1 MHYFAQQNQ
10 PKYQQLMMKEERQ
23 RLILEEL
30 KVNKKINFV
39 QLSNLLDVS
48 YDSIRRDVIELED
61 KGFLKKVHGG
71 AVENSYL
78 NVLSQQKSHIKGDD
92 LKKILDKTKSFFKK
106 KDQVILMDG
115 GTTNFFI
122 AEQLSKDTHATIITN
137 SPPLALTLNESPH
150 INVILLG
157 GSYYKHYQITLGLD
171 VINQVKNINA
181 DLFFMGV
188 NGIHPQK
195 GVSIRNYEESI
206 IKQTMMKAAKKTICC
221 VIEEK
226 LDVVESYKVA
236 DIEAIDTLVTNLKP
250 KSKELASYH
259 DSQLNIL

>member
-1 MHYFAQQNQ
+1 
-10 PKYQQLMMKEERQ
+10 MMKEERQ

-30 KVNKKINFV
+30 KANKKINFV
-39 QLSNLLDVS
+39 QLSTLLNVS

-92 LKKILDKTKSFFKK
+92 LKKILDKTRSFFKK
-106 KDQVILMDG
+106 KDQLVLMDG

-122 AEQLSKDTHATIITN
+122 AEQLPKDTHATIVTN
-137 SPPLALTLNESPH
+137 SPPLALTLNDHPH
-150 INVILLG
+150 VNVILLG
-157 GSYYKHYQITLGLD
+157 GSYYKHYQITLGMD

-181 DLFFMGV
+181 DLFFMCV
-188 NGIHPQK
+188 NGIHPER
-195 GVSIRNYEESI
+195 GLSIRNYEESI
-206 IKQTMMKAAKKTICC
+206 IKQTMIQSSKRTICC

-226 LDVVESYKVA
+226 LDLIEPYKVA
-236 DIEAIDTLVTNLKP
+236 DIKAIDTLVTNLKP
-250 KSKELASYH
+250 HHELLASTKVK
-259 DSQLNIL
+259 D

>member
-1 MHYFAQQNQ
+1 
-10 PKYQQLMMKEERQ
+10 MMKEERQ

-30 KVNKKINFV
+30 KANKKINFI
-39 QLSNLLDVS
+39 QLSTLLNVS

-92 LKKILDKTKSFFKK
+92 LKKILDKTRSFFKK
-106 KDQVILMDG
+106 KDQLILMDG

-122 AEQLSKDTHATIITN
+122 AEQLPKDTYATIVTN
-137 SPPLALTLNESPH
+137 SPPLALTLNDHPH

-157 GSYYKHYQITLGLD
+157 GSYYKHYQITLGMD

-188 NGIHPQK
+188 NGIHPER
-195 GVSIRNYEESI
+195 GLSIRNYEESI
-206 IKQTMMKAAKKTICC
+206 IKQTMIQSSKRTICC

-226 LDVVESYKVA
+226 LDLIEPYKVA
-236 DIEAIDTLVTNLKP
+236 DIKAIDTLVTNLK
-250 KSKELASYH
+250 SQHELLASYK
-259 DSQLNIL
+259 SEGLNIL